1 MFDLTVSHKQLG
13 RWLKQAQQG
22 DERAFAKLYAAT
34 VEAQYYQALALLGD
48 PHLADDAVQDSYAS
62 LYKNTANIRDPQ
74 AVVAYLNRATYSC
87 CQTILRRER
96 RAPRAEGGAL
106 SSHPDAAPGEGAL
119 DRRETSIALEQ
130 ALWRLPERERIAT
143 IRFYCQQIPLRQIAQ
158 ELGCSLAT
166 VKRSL
171 ASAKAKLRL
180 YLKDSFALVPAG
192 LALRWALPH
201 SSQESARRAGLPH
214 PPQRRISLPA
224 AFACIALSGAL
235 VLLAGQALLAAP
247 TGDRTP
253 PYFANL
259 QVEGSFAR
267 LTLRDD
273 GSGVDWASLRLTDG
287 EGRPL
292 PLEGADPASG
302 EVYAGLPD
310 GDYRLAVCDLA
321 GNEAV
326 LPFSVS
332 PLP

>member
-1 MFDLTVSHKQLG
+1 MTVSHKQLG
-13 RWLKQAQQG
+13 RWLKQVQQG

-96 RAPRAEGGAL
+96 RAPRAEGGVL

-130 ALWRLPERERIAT
+130 ALRRLPERERIAT

-224 AFACIALSGAL
+224 AFACIAL
-235 VLLAGQALLAAP
+235 
-247 TGDRTP
+247 
-253 PYFANL
+253 
-259 QVEGSFAR
+259 
-267 LTLRDD
+267 RDD
-273 GSGVDWASLRLTDG
+273 GSGVDWASLHLTDS

-332 PLP
+332 PLL

>member
-13 RWLKQAQQG
+13 RWLKQVQQG

-96 RAPRAEGGAL
+96 RAPRAEGGVL

-130 ALWRLPERERIAT
+130 ALRRLPERERIAT

-224 AFACIALSGAL
+224 AFACIAL
-235 VLLAGQALLAAP
+235 
-247 TGDRTP
+247 
-253 PYFANL
+253 
-259 QVEGSFAR
+259 
-267 LTLRDD
+267 RDD
-273 GSGVDWASLRLTDG
+273 GSGVDWASLHLTDS

-332 PLP
+332 PLL